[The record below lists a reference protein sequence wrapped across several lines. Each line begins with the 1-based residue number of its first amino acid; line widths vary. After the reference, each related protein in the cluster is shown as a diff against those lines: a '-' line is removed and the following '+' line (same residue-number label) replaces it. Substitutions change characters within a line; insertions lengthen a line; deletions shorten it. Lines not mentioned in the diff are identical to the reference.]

1 MNFNFFIDFLHCLYI
16 EEVEIASRT
25 NNIERTAIMVFSEE
39 FSNNISDN
47 EMAEYNKRQ
56 AQRTARCV
64 KILGKGVVKVV
75 HRCDAAK
82 ENHHLDLSECQLT
95 QVPDAIF
102 LLMKNTSLQTCS
114 LAGNLITKIPTKLAV
129 SFSLIT
135 ELNLSNNRISA
146 LPTEMANCSQLEKLD
161 ISSNSF
167 VQLPSCLTQMPQL
180 KSINARKNFLAEVE
194 FETVAGSSLETLN
207 LEENPLSK
215 VSYEELSRVER
226 VKVLLSPREQEDWED
241 LSI

>member
-1 MNFNFFIDFLHCLYI
+1 MNFNFFIDFLKCLYI
-16 EEVEIASRT
+16 EEVEIATTT
-25 NNIERTAIMVFSEE
+25 NNRERTAMVFSEE
-39 FSNNISDN
+39 LDNDLSNNELS
-47 EMAEYNKRQ
+47 EYNKRQ

-82 ENHHLDLSECQLT
+82 ENQQLDLSECQLT
-95 QVPDAIF
+95 QIPDAIF
-102 LLMKNTSLQTCS
+102 LLMKNTSLQSCN
-114 LAGNLITKIPTKLAV
+114 LAGNLITKIPTKLAT

-146 LPTEMANCSQLEKLD
+146 LPSEITNCSQLEKLD

-167 VQLPSCLTQMPQL
+167 VQLPSCLTDLPQL
-180 KSINARKNFLAEVE
+180 KSLNASKNFVAEVE
-194 FETVAGSSLETLN
+194 IEAVLASSLEILN

-215 VSYEELSRVER
+215 SCYEEMCRLSKVRV
-226 VKVLLSPREQEDWED
+226 VLSPREQEDWED